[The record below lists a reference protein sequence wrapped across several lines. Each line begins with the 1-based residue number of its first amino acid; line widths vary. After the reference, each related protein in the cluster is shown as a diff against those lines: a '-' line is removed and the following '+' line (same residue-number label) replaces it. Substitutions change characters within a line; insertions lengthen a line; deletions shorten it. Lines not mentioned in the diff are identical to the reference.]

1 MKEVPVNKSEQEI
14 YNLIIKNFFSFLKLT
29 RTSKVLYTCTNFYFK
44 NLISS
49 FTDKKLVRGN

>member
-14 YNLIIKNFFSFLKLT
+14 YNLLKIFLVSSNWLEHQK
-29 RTSKVLYTCTNFYFK
+29 YCIPINFYFK

-49 FTDKKLVRGN
+49 FTDKKLVCGN

>member
-29 RTSKVLYTCTNFYFK
+29 RTSKVQYTNFYFK

-49 FTDKKLVRGN
+49 FTDKKLVCGN